1 MALIST
7 VMKQDVQEI
16 KSSFHGTNLSLNV
29 PDCTSAE
36 ILTPLAT
43 WYSEFVL
50 FMEKIFKFD
59 LLC

>member
-1 MALIST
+1 
-7 VMKQDVQEI
+7 MKQDVQEI